1 MHIRQWADIA
11 RPALARCAR
20 RRRREL
26 PREGPAGP
34 QARPLH
40 PDCCACPRP
49 GLRRRPTRTLMCL
62 GKFESTG
69 TGRWPR
75 AVRIRKQGG
84 KAHGPGCAGLRCGC
98 WRYLL
103 GPAPRQ
109 QQVCSSICAA
119 YACAAAAARASG
131 GRRARASP
139 GPLLQRTH
147 MPRTAPASHEYES
160 SKLAI
165 RAGGRGE
172 QSKGPGG
179 ATGHGIELVFAAF
192 EAAAARLVPR
202 EQPHESF
209 ELVHSALALVG

>member
-1 MHIRQWADIA
+1 MHIKQWAGIA

-20 RRRREL
+20 RRWREL

-40 PDCCACPRP
+40 PDGCPRP
-49 GLRRRPTRTLMCL
+49 GLRPALIFT
-62 GKFESTG
+62 S

-84 KAHGPGCAGLRCGC
+84 KAHGPGCAGLRCGYRC

-119 YACAAAAARASG
+119 CACAAAAARASG

-179 ATGHGIELVFAAF
+179 ATGHGIELVFAAL

-209 ELVHSALALVG
+209 ELAHSALALVG